1 MGRGKGE
8 EGPVHA
14 VPTCPV
20 ESLTPGAVTCT
31 RLACVWSVALPCIQG
46 RTMQKTSVTPEER
59 LLTPPHPA
67 PVTSYLSF
75 TSVILSF

>member
-14 VPTCPV
+14 VPTRPV
-20 ESLTPGAVTCT
+20 ESLTGAVTCT
-31 RLACVWSVALPCIQG
+31 RLVCVWSVALPCIQG
-46 RTMQKTSVTPEER
+46 CTMQKLSVTPEER